1 MAIMP
6 LPSPCK
12 PWHGEQKM
20 LYRSSPRARSFQ
32 CTGKGKV
39 FESLGTTSAS
49 SAMEPRATVF
59 STSGRSERPS
69 AKNSEGESG
78 RFFGWSA
85 MSWRRY
91 WQPALK
97 HRAAA
102 AQAMAK
108 MREVLI
114 IGHLADVMRM
124 HFLKDARGVRQMK
137 LRIAGFD
144 AEKEAVRRGVREAM
158 NIENRMMRLRQ
169 TVQGEHSKNGGEG
182 RAENRQFESD
192 RNKGRPA
199 IERAASDVERVGDA
213 VDPLLEKESA
223 EATRQAAY
231 QTDRRHHVAFQS
243 ERLRKAFHGKR
254 RVSVHEAV
262 TRCPDFLHRMNEFFG
277 SAELPHHAVDVRTVQ
292 HYFSSS
298 EVSAT
303 SSRISAMEIAGST
316 RTNRKINMTNRPMV
330 PMNVA
335 QSQNVGL

>member
-1 MAIMP
+1 
-6 LPSPCK
+6 
-12 PWHGEQKM
+12 
-20 LYRSSPRARSFQ
+20 
-32 CTGKGKV
+32 
-39 FESLGTTSAS
+39 
-49 SAMEPRATVF
+49 MEPRATVF
-59 STSGRSERPS
+59 STSGRPERPS

-102 AQAMAK
+102 PQAMAK

-114 IGHLADVMRM
+114 IGHLGDVMRV

-137 LRIAGFD
+137 LRVAGLD

-158 NIENRMMRLRQ
+158 DIEDRMMRLREP
-169 TVQGEHSKNGGEG
+169 VQGEHAKHGGER

-192 RNKGRPA
+192 GNKSRPA
-199 IERAASDVERVGDA
+199 IERAAADVERIGDD
-213 VDPLLEKESA
+213 VDPVLEEEPA

-231 QTDRRHHVAFQS
+231 QTNRRHHVAFQS
-243 ERLRKAFHGKR
+243 ERLRKTFDRKW
-254 RVSVHEAV
+254 RVSVQAAV
-262 TRCPDFLHRMNEFFG
+262 TRFADFLHRMNELFG
-277 SAELPHHAVDVRTVQ
+277 SAELPHHAVDVRAVQ
-292 HYFSSS
+292 HYSF
-298 EVSAT
+298 

-316 RTNRKINMTNRPMV
+316 RTNRKINMTNIPMV
-330 PMNVA
+330 PMKVA

>member
-1 MAIMP
+1 MD
-6 LPSPCK
+6 
-12 PWHGEQKM
+12 
-20 LYRSSPRARSFQ
+20 
-32 CTGKGKV
+32 TGKA

-59 STSGRSERPS
+59 STSGRPERPS

-102 AQAMAK
+102 PQAMAK

-114 IGHLADVMRM
+114 IGHLGDVMRM

-137 LRIAGFD
+137 LRVAGLN

-158 NIENRMMRLRQ
+158 GIENRMMGLREP
-169 TVQGEHSKNGGEG
+169 VQGEHAKNGGER

-192 RNKGRPA
+192 GNKSRPA
-199 IERAASDVERVGDA
+199 IERAAADVERIGDD
-213 VDPLLEKESA
+213 VDPILEKEPA
-223 EATRQAAY
+223 EAPRQAAY
-231 QTDRRHHVAFQS
+231 QANRRHHVAFQP
-243 ERLRKAFHGKR
+243 ERLRKAFHGKW
-254 RVSVHEAV
+254 RVSVQAAV
-262 TRCPDFLHRMNEFFG
+262 TRFPDFLHGMNEFFG
-277 SAELPHHAVDVRTVQ
+277 SAELPNHAVDVRAVQ

-298 EVSAT
+298 DVSAT
-303 SSRISAMEIAGST
+303 SSRISAMEIAGRT
-316 RTNRKINMTNRPMV
+316 RTNKKINMTNRPMV
-330 PMNVA
+330 PMKVA
-335 QSQNVGL
+335 QSQTVGL